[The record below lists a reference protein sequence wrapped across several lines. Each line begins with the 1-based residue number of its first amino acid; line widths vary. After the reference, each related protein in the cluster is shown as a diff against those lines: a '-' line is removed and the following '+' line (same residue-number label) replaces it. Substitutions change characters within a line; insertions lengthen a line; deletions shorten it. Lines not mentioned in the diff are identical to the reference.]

1 MMKCNVTI
9 CGVVSKAA
17 TCRTNKD
24 GKPFVTFSVAV
35 VIPAKNG
42 INKNRMTTT
51 GKGGKEPIYTPA
63 EMKNLSKEEQ
73 EALKM
78 NIEKNR
84 RVEFFLNKNN

>member
-17 TCRTNKD
+17 TCRTNKE

-42 INKNRMTTT
+42 IK
-51 GKGGKEPIYTPA
+51 TP
-63 EMKNLSKEEQ
+63 L
-73 EALKM
+73 
-78 NIEKNR
+78 
-84 RVEFFLNKNN
+84 